1 MILLCL
7 FRWCRVMIVPWL
19 VYTETVCKIWSSCE
33 SESVYRTNCSTTT
46 TTTTTT
52 TNTTTTTTT
61 TTSPGDGM
69 VVRVLEHP
77 NVVVGLVLGV
87 EQR

>member
-1 MILLCL
+1 
-7 FRWCRVMIVPWL
+7 MIVPWL
-19 VYTETVCKIWSSCE
+19 VYTGTVCKIWSSCE

-46 TTTTTT
+46 TTTTT
-52 TNTTTTTTT
+52 
-61 TTSPGDGM
+61 SAGDGM
-69 VVRVLEHP
+69 VVRLLEHT